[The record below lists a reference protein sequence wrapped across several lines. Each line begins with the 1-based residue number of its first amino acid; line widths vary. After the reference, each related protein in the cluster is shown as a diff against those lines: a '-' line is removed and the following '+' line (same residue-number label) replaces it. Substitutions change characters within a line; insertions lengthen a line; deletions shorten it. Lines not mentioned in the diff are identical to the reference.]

1 MTFPLPTTLRS
12 RVCVVLI
19 FEELDL
25 SYAHGENELEAGHA
39 RSSLEP

>member
-19 FEELDL
+19 EELDL